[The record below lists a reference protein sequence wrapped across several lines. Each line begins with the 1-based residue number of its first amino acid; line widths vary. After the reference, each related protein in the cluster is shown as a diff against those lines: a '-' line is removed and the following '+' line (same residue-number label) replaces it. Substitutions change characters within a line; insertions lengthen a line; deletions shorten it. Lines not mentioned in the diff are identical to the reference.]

1 MYIHNIYNDFIKLGS
16 TLLASDP
23 RAKGDHQF
31 KIIQKNT
38 LFRICSWAGFAVSS
52 HHALIS
58 GCACLECARGRVLHV
73 AVSSHHAL
81 ISGCAREPVSPSPEW
96 SGVKSASVGTTLLQ
110 NTSGFYS
117 ISLTNYK
124 LFLKKCTYR
133 KVKDEI
139 IFSPFSHQDCRQQ
152 MLSNVSHR
160 PRQVR

>member
-1 MYIHNIYNDFIKLGS
+1 MQVTQRRPS
-16 TLLASDP
+16 
-23 RAKGDHQF
+23 
-31 KIIQKNT
+31 IQDYTKNS

-110 NTSGFYS
+110 NTSGFSS
-117 ISLTNYK
+117 ISLNQTQERNP
-124 LFLKKCTYR
+124 LQ
-133 KVKDEI
+133 I
-139 IFSPFSHQDCRQQ
+139 IFKNNIIMCIKCNFPPFFHQDCRQQ
-152 MLSNVSHR
+152 MLSDVSNR
-160 PRQVR
+160 PGQV